1 MFMVLS
7 ETGENRVEAESGSE
21 LWLSAADTT
30 RATGWTMKPEGFCR
44 GDVCVPLPKG
54 REEEFSRNDQVNVS
68 GLWTHMKRPAPH
80 NKSGDVWV
88 LGQGSELLSESLKSL
103 EAPDFTLP
111 DFDGQPHSLSDF
123 RDKKVLL
130 ITWASW

>member
-1 MFMVLS
+1 M
-7 ETGENRVEAESGSE
+7 
-21 LWLSAADTT
+21 
-30 RATGWTMKPEGFCR
+30 
-44 GDVCVPLPKG
+44 PLPKG
-54 REEEFSRNDQVNVS
+54 REEEFTRNDQISVS

-80 NKSGDVWV
+80 NKSGDAWV
-88 LGQGSELLSESLKSL
+88 LGQGAESLSESLESL

>member
-1 MFMVLS
+1 MLTVLS
-7 ETGENRVEAESGSE
+7 ESGEIEVDATPGEE
-21 LWLSAADTT
+21 LWLSDADTT

-44 GDVCVPLPKG
+44 GEVCVPLPKG
-54 REEEFSRNDQVNVS
+54 REDAFRREGRINVS
-68 GLWTHMKRPAPH
+68 GLWDHMGRPAPH
-80 NKSGDVWV
+80 SEAGDVWV
-88 LGQGSELLSESLKSL
+88 LGEGSQELNGALASL

-111 DFDGQPHSLSDF
+111 DFEGRPHSLSDF